1 MSAEPQEHIETAE
14 PTQEQPEATGAAPA
28 DGAKETTPATVPGE
42 PADKVTG
49 EPADKATGES
59 ASETKTE
66 SKDGGG
72 ETGDKA
78 TDEATAEAAEEA
90 SPASREGMRWYVLRV
105 ASNKEDRVCNALKRK
120 VTIEGLEDRIGRVL
134 VPTQKEK
141 RMRAGKVRVV
151 ERKLYPG
158 YVFVEMATE
167 EDGSVTE
174 NVWFLVKETTGV
186 GDFIGSG
193 GKPTAMR
200 DYDVEKMIAVAERRE
215 EQPTLGI
222 PFKKGDRVK
231 VREGSFENY
240 EGDVDGIDEQK
251 GTVTVLLTIFGRAT
265 PVDVEYWLLEK
276 L

>member
-1 MSAEPQEHIETAE
+1 MTSKTNDTAETAQVDD
-14 PTQEQPEATGAAPA
+14 TA
-28 DGAKETTPATVPGE
+28 TTPKADVEEKRPQDETPDATPPTDSDPQAGSSEE
-42 PADKVTG
+42 P
-49 EPADKATGES
+49 
-59 ASETKTE
+59 
-66 SKDGGG
+66 
-72 ETGDKA
+72 
-78 TDEATAEAAEEA
+78 TAEAPAADA
-90 SPASREGMRWYVLRV
+90 SDSDAPDETSLSSQKGMRWYVLRV
-105 ASNKEDRVCNALKRK
+105 ASNKEDQVSRALSRK
-120 VTIEGLEDRIGRVL
+120 IAIEGMEDRIGRIL

-167 EDGSVTE
+167 EDGSVAE
-174 NVWFLVKETTGV
+174 NVWFMVKETTGV

-193 GKPTAMR
+193 GKPTPMR

-222 PFKKGDRVK
+222 PFSRGDRVK

-276 L
+276 V

>member
-1 MSAEPQEHIETAE
+1 MTSKTKDTTETEAAADTATSSKADADEKRPQDETPDAASSTEPDPKATSSDESA
-14 PTQEQPEATGAAPA
+14 GDAPA
-28 DGAKETTPATVPGE
+28 AETSDADATN
-42 PADKVTG
+42 AD
-49 EPADKATGES
+49 ASGES
-59 ASETKTE
+59 SIASQ
-66 SKDGGG
+66 
-72 ETGDKA
+72 
-78 TDEATAEAAEEA
+78 
-90 SPASREGMRWYVLRV
+90 EGMRWYVLRV
-105 ASNKEDRVCNALKRK
+105 ASNKEDQVSRALSRK
-120 VTIEGLEDRIGRVL
+120 IAIEGMEDRIGRIL

-141 RMRAGKVRVV
+141 RMRAGKVRVM

-158 YVFVEMATE
+158 YVFVEMETE
-167 EDGSVTE
+167 EDGSVSE
-174 NVWFLVKETTGV
+174 NVWFMVKETTGV

-193 GKPTAMR
+193 GKPTPMR

-222 PFKKGDRVK
+222 PFTRGDRVK

-276 L
+276 I

>member
-1 MSAEPQEHIETAE
+1 MTSKTNDTAETA
-14 PTQEQPEATGAAPA
+14 QAPDTA
-28 DGAKETTPATVPGE
+28 TTPKADVEEKRPQDETPDATPPTDSDPQAGSSEE
-42 PADKVTG
+42 P
-49 EPADKATGES
+49 
-59 ASETKTE
+59 
-66 SKDGGG
+66 
-72 ETGDKA
+72 
-78 TDEATAEAAEEA
+78 TAEAPAADA
-90 SPASREGMRWYVLRV
+90 SDSDAPDETSLSSQKGMRWYVLRV
-105 ASNKEDRVCNALKRK
+105 ASNKEDQVSRALSRK
-120 VTIEGLEDRIGRVL
+120 IAIEGMEDRIGRIL

-167 EDGSVTE
+167 EDGSVAE
-174 NVWFLVKETTGV
+174 NVWFMVKETTGV

-193 GKPTAMR
+193 GKPTPMR

-222 PFKKGDRVK
+222 PFSRGDRVK

-276 L
+276 V

>member
-1 MSAEPQEHIETAE
+1 MTSKTNDTTETEAGADTATSSKGDVDEKRPQDETPDTASSTEPD
-14 PTQEQPEATGAAPA
+14 PEATSSDESAGDAPA
-28 DGAKETTPATVPGE
+28 
-42 PADKVTG
+42 
-49 EPADKATGES
+49 
-59 ASETKTE
+59 
-66 SKDGGG
+66 
-72 ETGDKA
+72 
-78 TDEATAEAAEEA
+78 AEASDADAPDKSSIA
-90 SPASREGMRWYVLRV
+90 SQEGMRWYVLRV
-105 ASNKEDRVCNALKRK
+105 ASNKEDQVSRALSRK
-120 VTIEGLEDRIGRVL
+120 IAIEGMEDRIGRIL

-141 RMRAGKVRVV
+141 RMRAGKVRVM

-158 YVFVEMATE
+158 YVFVEMETE
-167 EDGSVTE
+167 EDGSVSE
-174 NVWFLVKETTGV
+174 NVWFMVKETTGV

-193 GKPTAMR
+193 GKPTPMR

-222 PFKKGDRVK
+222 PFTRGDRVK

-276 L
+276 I